1 MLHRTSALMA
11 EIQLRADAAPTS
23 PEITALRTRLDALA
37 AEIDNLL
44 EVYNGSFN
52 FDWTDWDG
60 TPEQFDAAIV
70 GATEMQQQFVAL
82 KPKVDAIREEAY
94 ALNAKMEAEVAA
106 AEARQSTASD
116 LENDSDYL
124 ENGEAEASDL
134 DDIIEQITNRRA
146 QLHGA

>member
-23 PEITALRTRLDALA
+23 PEITALRTLLAPLA
-37 AEIDNLL
+37 AAIDNSL
-44 EVYNGSFN
+44 EVYHCSFN